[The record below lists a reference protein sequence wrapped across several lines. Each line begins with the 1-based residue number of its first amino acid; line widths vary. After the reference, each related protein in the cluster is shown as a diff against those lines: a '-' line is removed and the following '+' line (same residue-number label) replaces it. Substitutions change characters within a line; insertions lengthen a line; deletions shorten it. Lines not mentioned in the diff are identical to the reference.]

1 MAGIFNGKTSRDTV
15 LVSEGEYII
24 DRLITR
30 DKIIEK
36 LDGTF
41 EYEATIAVV
50 QNEFSEIYDLLTK
63 GSIIKIADEYGD
75 EIFRIA
81 SIKKN
86 RRYIEVYARQIT
98 IEETLTLWLGDVRPT
113 DTNGQGALNWIYD
126 NAKGTKEIFV
136 SSDIETIN
144 TAYYVDKNMYEAIT
158 ADDNAFLQR
167 WGGEIKRHLY
177 NLSINKRVGEDNGVV
192 IASRKNVTG
201 FDISES
207 ETVITGIKAKGFDGI
222 GDNIIYSPLRN
233 KYPRTYIKE
242 IKYDDVRLKSDD
254 YPEGFETLAEAQAE
268 LNRRAEREY
277 SENHVDEI
285 QAEYNIDFV
294 NLAQTEEY
302 KDIQATQKVGVGD
315 TVKVRIDTFDID
327 INVRCISREYSPKL
341 KKRLATKLSTKD
353 INRKP
358 PQISDILAELDKVET
373 NGYKGLTGYINSMLN
388 AGFKDSYYISR
399 PNEALWLD
407 NPDINLAKN
416 VVRINKNGIGFS
428 QTGYYGEYTYGFTI
442 DGKINA
448 SLIATGILSAITIQN
463 KDGSFKIDLNKKGG
477 IIFKSN
483 GELAIEINR
492 QNIYFYDWEG
502 KKRTE
507 PIGIIYSARTNGDEN
522 KPGLVIGNKRNSS
535 FDIVYE
541 TGNGRYYSYM
551 TFDKDN
557 VLGEDIPIKINEN
570 MGFGSKL
577 LVFGNNKECE
587 IYCSVSKNL
596 VVNCE
601 KNFAIRNKSTGKT
614 IATFSENA
622 LNINGSLTV
631 SDNKNCIQKTKN
643 FGDIPFYA
651 NEDINSLLTRTN
663 VNEWYETKLA
673 KDGNY
678 KCVVKIPHYIRECIN
693 TEDEYIVW
701 IDKKGF
707 GDYYYNTCAGYFV
720 VISDKP
726 IRFRYKLEGKR
737 RGFEKEGENNIMV

>member
-1 MAGIFNGKTSRDTV
+1 MAGIFNGKTPRDTV

-30 DKIIEK
+30 DKIVEK

-63 GSIIKIADEYGD
+63 GSILKVADEYGD

-86 RRYIEVYARQIT
+86 RRYIEIYARQIT

-113 DTNGQGALNWIYD
+113 DTNGQGALNWMYD
-126 NAKGTKEIFV
+126 NAKGTKEIFL
-136 SSDIETIN
+136 SSDIEIN
-144 TAYYVDKNMYEAIT
+144 STAYYVDKNMYEGISSG
-158 ADDNAFLQR
+158 DNAFLQR

-222 GDNIIYSPLRN
+222 GDNIIYSPIRN

-254 YPEGFETLAEAQAE
+254 YPQGFETLAEAQTE

-341 KKRLATKLSTKD
+341 RKRLTTKLSTKN

-373 NGYKGLTGYINSMLN
+373 NGYKGLAGYINSMLN

-428 QTGYYGEYTYGFTI
+428 TTGYYGEYTYGFTI

-448 SLIATGILSAITIQN
+448 SLIATGILSTILIQN
-463 KDGSFKIDLNKKGG
+463 ADGSFQIDLSGKGG
-477 IIFKSN
+477 ALFKNENKVALKIENNAIKMYNWAGSENNQIGGVYSTHIFEGGSYNPKKSLVAFVNEMNSALQLGYRKSN
-483 GELAIEINR
+483 KMIDPYLILDKYNNSGTKGTA
-492 QNIYFYDWEG
+492 
-502 KKRTE
+502 
-507 PIGIIYSARTNGDEN
+507 GI
-522 KPGLVIGNKRNSS
+522 K
-535 FDIVYE
+535 VYE
-541 TGNGRYYSYM
+541 NIELYNNKIYNAEMVGDASVPFRIGGQSIGYFNNKGLTLV
-551 TFDKDN
+551 KDLQ
-557 VLGEDIPIKINEN
+557 VLG
-570 MGFGSKL
+570 
-577 LVFGNNKECE
+577 
-587 IYCSVSKNL
+587 
-596 VVNCE
+596 
-601 KNFAIRNKSTGKT
+601 
-614 IATFSENA
+614 
-622 LNINGSLTV
+622 
-631 SDNKNCIQKTKN
+631 NKNCVQKTKN
-643 FGDIPFYA
+643 YGNIDFYA
-651 NEDINSLLTRTN
+651 TEDVNSLLTRTN
-663 VNEWYETKLA
+663 VNEWHETKLT
-673 KDGNY
+673 KDGTY
-678 KCVVKIPHYIRECIN
+678 KCVVKIPSYLRECIN
-693 TEDEYIVW
+693 TDDEYIVW

-707 GDYYYNTCAGYFV
+707 ADYDYNTYAGYFV

-737 RGFEKEGENNIMV
+737 KGFEKEGENNIMI

>member
-1 MAGIFNGKTSRDTV
+1 MSGIFNGKTPRDTV
-15 LVSEGEYII
+15 LASEGEYII

-30 DKIIEK
+30 DKIREG

-50 QNEFSEIYDLLTK
+50 ENEPSEIYDLLTK
-63 GSIIKIADEYGD
+63 GSIIKVADEYED

-86 RRYIEVYARQIT
+86 RKYIEVYARQIT
-98 IEETLTLWLGDVRPT
+98 IEETLTLWLNDVRPENQ
-113 DTNGQGALNWIYD
+113 NGQGALNWIYD

-177 NLSINKRVGEDNGVV
+177 NLSINRRVGQDNGVE
-192 IASRKNVTG
+192 IASRKNIVG
-201 FDISES
+201 FDVSEN

-254 YPEGFETLAEAQAE
+254 YPQGFETLAEAQAE

-285 QAEYNIDFV
+285 QAEYNIDFI

-302 KDIQATQKVGVGD
+302 KDIQATQQVGIGD
-315 TVKVRIDTFDID
+315 TVKVRIYTFDID

-341 KKRLATKLSTKD
+341 RKRLTTKLSTKD

-358 PQISDILAELDKVET
+358 PQISDILAELDKIET
-373 NGYKGLTGYINSMLN
+373 GGFKGLSGYVNSMLN
-388 AGFKDSYYISR
+388 AGFKDSYFVAR

-407 NPDINLAKN
+407 KPDINLAKN
-416 VVRINKNGIGFS
+416 VVRMNKNGLGFGRN
-428 QTGYYGEYTYGFTI
+428 GYYGDYEYGFTI

-448 SLIATGILSAITIQN
+448 SLITVGVLTAILIRSQNGECSINLETGEVNFQRGRILGKSSSWNLENGLFETRGELGNKITQIKIQN
-463 KDGSFKIDLNKKGG
+463 GSI
-477 IIFKSN
+477 KSDYGMDIQSSQWINCVVVN
-483 GELAIEINR
+483 GERQIHGLASNEFYTNLFNDETQLILRGRNGIALQGDVTIN
-492 QNIYFYDWEG
+492 DSL
-502 KKRTE
+502 K
-507 PIGIIYSARTNGDEN
+507 
-522 KPGLVIGNKRNSS
+522 VIG
-535 FDIVYE
+535 
-541 TGNGRYYSYM
+541 
-551 TFDKDN
+551 
-557 VLGEDIPIKINEN
+557 
-570 MGFGSKL
+570 
-577 LVFGNNKECE
+577 
-587 IYCSVSKNL
+587 
-596 VVNCE
+596 
-601 KNFAIRNKSTGKT
+601 
-614 IATFSENA
+614 
-622 LNINGSLTV
+622 
-631 SDNKNCIQKTKN
+631 NKNCIQRTKS

-673 KDGNY
+673 KDGTY

-693 TEDEYIVW
+693 TDDEYIVW

-707 GDYYYNTCAGYFV
+707 GDYYCNTYAGYFV
-720 VISDKP
+720 VVSDKP

-737 RGFEKEGENNIMV
+737 RGFEKEGEDNIVV

>member
-1 MAGIFNGKTSRDTV
+1 MAGIFNGKTPRDTV

-30 DKIIEK
+30 DKIKEN
-36 LDGTF
+36 LGGTF

-50 QNEFSEIYDLLTK
+50 QNEPSEIYDLLTK
-63 GSIIKIADEYGD
+63 GSIIKVADEYGD
-75 EIFRIA
+75 EVFRIA

-98 IEETLTLWLGDVRPT
+98 IEETLTLWLNDVRPENQ
-113 DTNGQGALNWIYD
+113 NGQGALNWIYD
-126 NAKGTKEIFV
+126 NAKGIKEIFV
-136 SSDIETIN
+136 TSDIETVS

-177 NLSINKRVGEDNGVV
+177 NLSINKRVGQDNGVE

-242 IKYDDVRLKSDD
+242 IKFDDVRLKSDD
-254 YPEGFETLAEAQAE
+254 YPQGFETLAEAQAE

-302 KDIQATQKVGVGD
+302 KDIQATQQVGVGD
-315 TVKVRIDTFDID
+315 TVKVRIDTFGID
-327 INVRCISREYSPKL
+327 INVRCITREYSPKL
-341 KKRLATKLSTKD
+341 RKRLTTKLSTKD

-373 NGYKGLTGYINSMLN
+373 GGFKGLAGYVNSMLN

-428 QTGYYGEYTYGFTI
+428 QTGYYGKYEYGFTI

-448 SLIATGILSAITIQN
+448 SLITVGVLTAILIRSQNGDCTINLETGEVNFQRGRIQGRN
-463 KDGSFKIDLNKKGG
+463 SSWDLTSG
-477 IIFKSN
+477 IFKSSSKRGPRIREFILNN
-483 GELAIEINR
+483 GNISSSDWLELYCKDLDVKSNGAGFHVE
-492 QNIYFYDWEG
+492 NIF
-502 KKRTE
+502 
-507 PIGIIYSARTNGDEN
+507 GIYPYNG
-522 KPGLVIGNKRNSS
+522 GGS
-535 FDIVYE
+535 
-541 TGNGRYYSYM
+541 
-551 TFDKDN
+551 
-557 VLGEDIPIKINEN
+557 VLGVDVGRSKIYATNIEAESIK
-570 MGFGSKL
+570 
-577 LVFGNNKECE
+577 
-587 IYCSVSKNL
+587 VS
-596 VVNCE
+596 
-601 KNFAIRNKSTGKT
+601 G
-614 IATFSENA
+614 
-622 LNINGSLTV
+622 
-631 SDNKNCIQKTKN
+631 NKNCAQKTKN
-643 FGDIPFYA
+643 YGEIPFYA
-651 NEDINSLLTRTN
+651 NEDVNSLLTRTN
-663 VNEWYETKLA
+663 VNEWHETKLT
-673 KDGNY
+673 KDKTY
-678 KCVVKIPHYIRECIN
+678 KAIVKIPNYLKECIN
-693 TEDEYIVW
+693 TDDEYIVW

-707 GDYYYNTCAGYFV
+707 GDYYYNTYSGYFV

-737 RGFEKEGENNIMV
+737 RGFENEGENNIMV

>member
-1 MAGIFNGKTSRDTV
+1 MAGIFNGKTPRDTV
-15 LVSEGEYII
+15 LMSEGEYII

-30 DKIIEK
+30 DKIREK

-41 EYEATIAVV
+41 EYEATVAVV
-50 QNEFSEIYDLLTK
+50 ESEPSEIYDLLTK
-63 GSIIKIADEYGD
+63 GSIIKVADEYGD

-98 IEETLTLWLGDVRPT
+98 IEETLTLWLSDVRPT

-144 TAYYVDKNMYEAIT
+144 TAYYVDKNMYEAIVS
-158 ADDNAFLQR
+158 DDNAFLQR

-177 NLSINKRVGEDNGVV
+177 NLSINRRVGQDNGVE
-192 IASRKNVTG
+192 IASRKNIVG
-201 FDISES
+201 FDVSES

-254 YPEGFETLAEAQAE
+254 YPEGFETLVEAQAE

-302 KDIQATQKVGVGD
+302 KDIQATQQVGVGD
-315 TVKVRIDTFDID
+315 TIKVRIDTFDIN

-341 KKRLATKLSTKD
+341 RKRLTTKLSTKD

-373 NGYKGLTGYINSMLN
+373 GGFKGLSGYINSMLN

-416 VVRINKNGIGFS
+416 VVRINKSGIGFS
-428 QTGYYGEYTYGFTI
+428 TTGYYGNYTYGFTI

-448 SLIATGILSAITIQN
+448 SLIATGILSTILIQN
-463 KDGSFKIDLNKKGG
+463 SDGSFQIDLSGKGG
-477 IIFKSN
+477 ALFKSN
-483 GELAIEINR
+483 DQLAMKIENNSMSFYNWGKDSSIIGSIASLLRDSGGEP
-492 QNIYFYDWEG
+492 D
-502 KKRTE
+502 
-507 PIGIIYSARTNGDEN
+507 PN
-522 KPGLVIGNKRNSS
+522 KPSIGLSNERNSS
-535 FDIVYE
+535 ISIGYRGSRNLIYPYVRFDEYNVSGDNATAPIRVFE
-541 TGNGRYYSYM
+541 DVEFKNKSIKNSRL
-551 TFDKDN
+551 KADN
-557 VLGEDIPIKINEN
+557 VQEISVG
-570 MGFGSKL
+570 
-577 LVFGNNKECE
+577 GNIIAYFDDNK
-587 IYCSVSKNL
+587 L
-596 VVNCE
+596 VVQRDL
-601 KNFAIRNKSTGKT
+601 KV
-614 IATFSENA
+614 
-622 LNINGSLTV
+622 LGS
-631 SDNKNCIQKTKN
+631 KNCIQKTKN
-643 FGDIPFYA
+643 YGNIDFYA
-651 NEDINSLLTRTN
+651 NEDVNSLLTRTN
-663 VNEWYETKLA
+663 VNEWHETKLA
-673 KDGNY
+673 KDGTY
-678 KCVVKIPHYIRECIN
+678 KCVVKIPDYLKECVN
-693 TEDEYIVW
+693 TDDEYIVW

-707 GDYYYNTCAGYFV
+707 GDYYYNAYAGYFV
-720 VISDKP
+720 VISDRP

-737 RGFEKEGENNIMV
+737 RGFENEGENNIMV